1 MIMTESTTK
10 KMSKTMKENNDN
22 DGQNY
27 EEDVEDN
34 VNNDN
39 DGTARTRKK
48 TSRQCKW

>member
-27 EEDVEDN
+27 EEDVEVN
-34 VNNDN
+34 VNDDN
-39 DGTARTRKK
+39 DHQNKEEDFRTM
-48 TSRQCKW
+48 